1 VSVLKRWPGWLLM
14 AVVLAAFL
22 TIGATRA
29 SGARSNAER
38 VDAIAKT
45 IKCPVCRSESVFD
58 SKAQASQNIRDEIA
72 RQVATGRTDGEI
84 RAYVNDRFKDQGLL
98 LVPPKTGIDSLVW
111 VLPVVA
117 VVLAAGG
124 LAVAFHR
131 WRTVPDVAVT
141 DEDRSIVERYRH
153 EHEDG

>member
-1 VSVLKRWPGWLLM
+1 MKRLKGWPGWLLL

-58 SKAQASQNIRDEIA
+58 SRADASQNIRDEIA
-72 RQVATGRTDGEI
+72 RQVAAGRSDDEI
-84 RAYVNDRFKDQGLL
+84 RAYINDRFKGLL

-131 WRTVPDVAVT
+131 WRTTPDLVLT
-141 DEDRSIVERYRH
+141 DEDRSIVERSRREH
-153 EHEDG
+153 EHD

>member
-1 VSVLKRWPGWLLM
+1 VSVFKRWPGWLLM

-29 SGARSNAER
+29 SGARSNADR

-72 RQVATGRTDGEI
+72 RQVAAGRTDGEI

-131 WRTVPDVAVT
+131 WRTVPDLALT
-141 DEDRSIVERYRH
+141 EEDRSIVERYRREHDH
-153 EHEDG
+153 E

>member
-1 VSVLKRWPGWLLM
+1 VKRLKGWPGWLLM

-29 SGARSNAER
+29 GGARSNEER

-58 SKAQASQNIRDEIA
+58 SRADASQNIRDEIA
-72 RQVATGRTDGEI
+72 RQVAAGRSDDEI
-84 RAYVNDRFKDQGLL
+84 RAYINDRFKDQGLL
-98 LVPPKTGIDSLVW
+98 LVPSKTGIDSLVW

-117 VVLAAGG
+117 LVLAGGG
-124 LAVAFHR
+124 LFVAFRR
-131 WRTVPDVAVT
+131 WHTAPDLALT
-141 DEDRSIVERYRH
+141 DDDRSIVDRYRH
-153 EHEDG
+153 GDDG

>member
-1 VSVLKRWPGWLLM
+1 VTWLKQWPGWLLM
-14 AVVLAAFL
+14 AAIVAGAL
-22 TIGATRA
+22 TIGVTRA
-29 SGARSNAER
+29 GGPRSNEER
-38 VDAIAKT
+38 VEAIAKT

-72 RQVATGRTDGEI
+72 RQVAAGRTDGEI

-131 WRTVPDVAVT
+131 WRTTTDLTLT

-153 EHEDG
+153 EHEHG

>member
-1 VSVLKRWPGWLLM
+1 VSFFKRWPGWLLM

-72 RQVATGRTDGEI
+72 RQVAAGRSDDQI
-84 RAYVNDRFKDQGLL
+84 RAFINARFQDQGLL
-98 LVPPKTGIDSLVW
+98 LVPPKSGVDSLVW

-117 VVLAAGG
+117 LVLAAGG
-124 LAVAFHR
+124 LAVAFR
-131 WRTVPDVAVT
+131 KWRLAPDTVPT
-141 DEDRSIVERYRH
+141 DDDRALVESARH
-153 EHEDG
+153 ANQS